1 MIVKRLDVI
10 EDLGPLTVLCTDKTG
25 TLTGGTVEFAQ
36 ALAPDGS
43 ADARILDLEALNAAL
58 QKGYRNP
65 LDDAILRVHQPAPAT
80 SLGEVPHDFVGLLT
94 FREDVKDDVN
104 LEIADLSALGV
115 RVIMVSGDNRF
126 VSQSVAS
133 RIGLRSEL
141 VVTGTEIDRMSPARL
156 RRAVTECDVF
166 AEVEPPAQGGDR
178 PGAQG
183 WPADG
188 RIPRRRHQRQLG
200 TPRDRCGDLR

>member
-1 MIVKRLDVI
+1 M
-10 EDLGPLTVLCTDKTG
+10 
-25 TLTGGTVEFAQ
+25 
-36 ALAPDGS
+36 
-43 ADARILDLEALNAAL
+43 
-58 QKGYRNP
+58 
-65 LDDAILRVHQPAPAT
+65 HQPAPTT

-104 LEIADLSALGV
+104 LEIADLSALGM